1 MATITAGLVKEL
13 REKTGAGM
21 MEAKK
26 ALVETDG
33 DFEKAITYLKEKG
46 LIASAKKADRIAAEG
61 VVAIAL
67 DSNYKTASVIEVNS
81 ETDFVAK
88 NESFKIFAKEMVN
101 VVNENNFNEITDL
114 HEHKHNGL
122 LVKDY
127 QSQLVSTIGEKI
139 EIRRFK
145 KVQGE
150 FVYAYLHTVNN
161 RIATVV
167 TMTAENKDALKSEIF
182 INFAKD
188 VTMQIAASAPKYL
201 VKEEVKPEEVEEEK
215 RIMLLQLQEEGKEGV
230 MAEKIVL
237 GKLNKWYGDIC
248 LMNQVFFKE
257 DKKTVTDVLK
267 EVEKELNTK
276 IAIQS
281 FVRFEVGEGL
291 EKRKDNF
298 AEEVAAQLK
307 R

>member
-1 MATITAGLVKEL
+1 MANITAGLVKEL

-61 VVAIAL
+61 IVAIAL
-67 DSNYKTASVIEVNS
+67 GSNYKAASVIEVNS

-88 NESFKIFAKEMVN
+88 NESFKVFAKEMVV
-101 VVNENNFNEITDL
+101 VVNENNFNEISDL
-114 HEHKHNGL
+114 HEYNHNGL
-122 LVKDY
+122 LVKDR

-145 KVQGE
+145 KIQGE

-167 TMTAENKDALKSEIF
+167 TMTAENKDALNSEVF
-182 INFAKD
+182 VGFAKD
-188 VTMQIAASAPKYL
+188 ITMQIAASAPKYL
-201 VKEEVKPEEVEEEK
+201 VKEEVKQEEIEEEK

-276 IAIQS
+276 IKIES

-291 EKRKDNF
+291 EKRKENF